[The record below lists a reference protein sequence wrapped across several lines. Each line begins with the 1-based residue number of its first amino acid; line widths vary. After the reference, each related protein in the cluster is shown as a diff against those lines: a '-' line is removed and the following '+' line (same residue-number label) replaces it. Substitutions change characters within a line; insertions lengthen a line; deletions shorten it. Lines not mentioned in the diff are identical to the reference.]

1 VSDRTRTVLWG
12 WAFAI
17 ALVVQVYA
25 LYRPEQDGP
34 LPFPGADKVVHATL
48 FAAPM
53 LAGVLAGIP
62 ARLLAVVLVAHAA
75 LSEAV
80 QAVVL
85 PQRSGDPL
93 DALADIAGVLL
104 VLGVLGWGRRFW
116 GRG

>member
-1 VSDRTRTVLWG
+1 MSDRTRTLLWG
-12 WAFAI
+12 SAFAI

-75 LSEAV
+75 LSEVA
-80 QAVVL
+80 QAVFL
-85 PQRSGDPL
+85 PQRSGDPV

-104 VLGVLGWGRRFW
+104 VLGVLARARTFW
-116 GRG
+116 ERG